1 MNRGLTMMFVS
12 HDLALCSTFCDRIAI
27 MQEGVE
33 LRNELYHKANNP
45 VEPKNSSLVRKYYAA
60 FRNEM
65 IEGYGKLFEKLSALH
80 D

>member
-1 MNRGLTMMFVS
+1 
-12 HDLALCSTFCDRIAI
+12 

-45 VEPKNSSLVRKYYAA
+45 VEPKNASLVRKYYAA

-65 IEGYGKLFEKLSALH
+65 VEGYGKLFEKLSALH